1 MMIAKQTHR
10 HLFTCLMKRCFIIVA
25 VLLSVATF
33 SDAQTGTWSGKLDVQ
48 GSKLSLVFHLDEE
61 NPTMDSPDQGVKGI
75 PIQVTRTD
83 NGNITIKVPA
93 IGVSYEGL
101 WTNGQIEGT
110 FKQLGASL
118 PLTLL
123 PGAEKLNRPQTP
135 KAPFPYAQEEV
146 SFNNG
151 NAVLK
156 GTLVLPNG
164 WSRKNTR
171 PHHGHWQRLPEQG
184 RGDI

>member
-101 WTNGQIEGT
+101 WTNGQI
-110 FKQLGASL
+110 
-118 PLTLL
+118 
-123 PGAEKLNRPQTP
+123 
-135 KAPFPYAQEEV
+135 
-146 SFNNG
+146 
-151 NAVLK
+151 
-156 GTLVLPNG
+156 
-164 WSRKNTR
+164 
-171 PHHGHWQRLPEQG
+171 
-184 RGDI
+184 

>member
-1 MMIAKQTHR
+1 
-10 HLFTCLMKRCFIIVA
+10 MKRCFITVA

-135 KAPFPYAQEEV
+135 KAPFPYAQGRGIFQQRKCGSKRHIGIAEWMV
-146 SFNNG
+146 SQ
-151 NAVLK
+151 
-156 GTLVLPNG
+156 
-164 WSRKNTR
+164 NTR